1 MTSTTDKMKGKVNEV
16 VGKGKQASDKPSTR
30 AEGRMQERKG
40 EAQQVK
46 GRAKSNLKDKIDK
59 A

>member
-1 MTSTTDKMKGKVNEV
+1 MGSTTDKIKGKANEM
-16 VGKGKQASDKPSTR
+16 VGKVKQSSDKPSTR
-30 AEGRMQERKG
+30 AEGHMQERKG

-46 GRAKSNLKDKIDK
+46 GKVKENLKDRIDK